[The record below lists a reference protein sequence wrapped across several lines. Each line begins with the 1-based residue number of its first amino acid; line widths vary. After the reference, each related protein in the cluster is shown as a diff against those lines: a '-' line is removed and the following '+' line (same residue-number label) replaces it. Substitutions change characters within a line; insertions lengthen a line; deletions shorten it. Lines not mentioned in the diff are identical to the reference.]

1 MGYSAAKVSTHLELE
16 KNRGY
21 WRAKG
26 FDRDSCQLSLS
37 RGEEKIERSRG
48 RWCFYDENHKQVK
61 AEPILYTLL
70 KTII

>member
-1 MGYSAAKVSTHLELE
+1 MSTHLELE

-37 RGEEKIERSRG
+37 RGEEKIERTAVAGVSMTR
-48 RWCFYDENHKQVK
+48 
-61 AEPILYTLL
+61 
-70 KTII
+70 TINR

>member
-1 MGYSAAKVSTHLELE
+1 MGYSAAKVSTHIELE

-37 RGEEKIERSRG
+37 RGEENRTHARSLA
-48 RWCFYDENHKQVK
+48 F
-61 AEPILYTLL
+61 L
-70 KTII
+70 

>member
-1 MGYSAAKVSTHLELE
+1 MGYSAAKVSTHIELE
-16 KNRGY
+16 KPWLLAG
-21 WRAKG
+21 KG

-37 RGEEKIERSRG
+37 RGEEKIERTRG
-48 RWCFYDENHKQVK
+48 RWRFYDENHKQVK

>member
-1 MGYSAAKVSTHLELE
+1 MGYSTAKVSTHLELE

-26 FDRDSCQLSLS
+26 FDRVSLS
-37 RGEEKIERSRG
+37 RGEEKIERTRG
-48 RWCFYDENHKQVK
+48 RWRFYDENHKQVK

>member
-1 MGYSAAKVSTHLELE
+1 MGYSTAKVSTHLELE

-37 RGEEKIERSRG
+37 RGEEKIERTRG
-48 RWCFYDENHKQVK
+48 RWRFYDENHK
-61 AEPILYTLL
+61 
-70 KTII
+70 

>member
-26 FDRDSCQLSLS
+26 FERDSYQLGSS
-37 RGEEKIERSRG
+37 QKT
-48 RWCFYDENHKQVK
+48 ENK
-61 AEPILYTLL
+61 AR
-70 KTII
+70 

>member
-1 MGYSAAKVSTHLELE
+1 MGYSAAKVSTHIELE

-37 RGEEKIERSRG
+37 RGEEKIGNARAVAGVSMTR
-48 RWCFYDENHKQVK
+48 
-61 AEPILYTLL
+61 
-70 KTII
+70 TINR

>member
-26 FDRDSCQLSLS
+26 LIVIVANCHYRAVK
-37 RGEEKIERSRG
+37 KIERTRG
-48 RWCFYDENHKQVK
+48 RWRFYDENHKQVK

>member
-26 FDRDSCQLSLS
+26 FERDSYQLSLS
-37 RGEEKIERSRG
+37 RGEEKIERTRG
-48 RWCFYDENHKQVK
+48 RWRFYDENHK
-61 AEPILYTLL
+61 
-70 KTII
+70 

>member
-21 WRAKG
+21 WRAKW
-26 FDRDSCQLSLS
+26 FERDSYQLSLS
-37 RGEEKIERSRG
+37 QIERTRG
-48 RWCFYDENHKQVK
+48 RWRFYDENHNQVK

>member
-26 FDRDSCQLSLS
+26 FDRDSCQLSL
-37 RGEEKIERSRG
+37 
-48 RWCFYDENHKQVK
+48 
-61 AEPILYTLL
+61 
-70 KTII
+70 

>member
-37 RGEEKIERSRG
+37 RGEEKIEVAGVSMTR
-48 RWCFYDENHKQVK
+48 
-61 AEPILYTLL
+61 
-70 KTII
+70 TINR

>member
-37 RGEEKIERSRG
+37 RGEEKIERTRG
-48 RWCFYDENHKQVK
+48 RWRFYEQVK

>member
-26 FDRDSCQLSLS
+26 LSVIVTNCHYLAAK
-37 RGEEKIERSRG
+37 RK
-48 RWCFYDENHKQVK
+48 
-61 AEPILYTLL
+61 
-70 KTII
+70 

>member
-1 MGYSAAKVSTHLELE
+1 MGYSAAKVPTHLELE

-26 FDRDSCQLSLS
+26 FDRDSCQLTL
-37 RGEEKIERSRG
+37 SRG
-48 RWCFYDENHKQVK
+48 RWRFYDENHKQVK

>member
-1 MGYSAAKVSTHLELE
+1 MGYSTAKVSTHLELE

-21 WRAKG
+21 WR
-26 FDRDSCQLSLS
+26 
-37 RGEEKIERSRG
+37 
-48 RWCFYDENHKQVK
+48 FYDENHKQVK

>member
-1 MGYSAAKVSTHLELE
+1 MGYSAAKVFTHIELE

-37 RGEEKIERSRG
+37 RGEEKIERTRG
-48 RWCFYDENHKQVK
+48 RWRFYDENNKQVK

>member
-1 MGYSAAKVSTHLELE
+1 MGYSTAKVSTHLELE

-21 WRAKG
+21 CRAKG

-37 RGEEKIERSRG
+37 RGEEKIERTRG
-48 RWCFYDENHKQVK
+48 RWRFYDENHKQVK
-61 AEPILYTLL
+61 VEPILYTLL

>member
-1 MGYSAAKVSTHLELE
+1 
-16 KNRGY
+16 RGY

-37 RGEEKIERSRG
+37 RGEEKIERTRG
-48 RWCFYDENHKQVK
+48 RWRFYDENHKQVK

>member
-37 RGEEKIERSRG
+37 RGEEKIERTRG
-48 RWCFYDENHKQVK
+48 RWRFYDENHKQVK
-61 AEPILYTLL
+61 VEPILYTLL

>member
-37 RGEEKIERSRG
+37 RGEEKIERTRG
-48 RWCFYDENHKQVK
+48 RWRFYDENH
-61 AEPILYTLL
+61 
-70 KTII
+70 

>member
-26 FDRDSCQLSLS
+26 FDRDSCQLSL
-37 RGEEKIERSRG
+37 KIERTRG
-48 RWCFYDENHKQVK
+48 RWRFYDENHKQVK

>member
-48 RWCFYDENHKQVK
+48 DLPPRLDT
-61 AEPILYTLL
+61 TLS
-70 KTII
+70 

>member
-1 MGYSAAKVSTHLELE
+1 MGYSAAKVSTHIELE

-37 RGEEKIERSRG
+37 RGEEKIERTR
-48 RWCFYDENHKQVK
+48 
-61 AEPILYTLL
+61 
-70 KTII
+70 TINR